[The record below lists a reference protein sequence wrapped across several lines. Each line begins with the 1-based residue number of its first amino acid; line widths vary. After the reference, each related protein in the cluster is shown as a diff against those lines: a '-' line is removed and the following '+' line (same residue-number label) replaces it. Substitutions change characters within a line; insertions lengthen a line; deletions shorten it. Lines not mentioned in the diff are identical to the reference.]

1 MQKAAQLLEQQLP
14 SPCMPHTSLTQGLQ
28 LALSAAP
35 TVHSSWVHVQGP
47 SPQRG
52 PPLLDEVLDEL
63 GQLKLQKASTCCMQ
77 A

>member
-14 SPCMPHTSLTQGLQ
+14 SPCMPHTSWTQGLQ
-28 LALSAAP
+28 VRSSAAP
-35 TVHSSWVHVQGP
+35 TVHSSWAHVQGP
-47 SPQRG
+47 SPHIG
-52 PPLLDEVLDEL
+52 LPLLDDELDEL